1 MEKIRVN
8 GITTSDPSEIAN
20 SFNNFFVSVGQQISN
35 SVPPVAKNPEE
46 YVNYDR
52 EVPDMLMQNTTP
64 EHVKKVIKQLK
75 AKQSN
80 DANGVSS
87 KMIRFTRMEL

>member
-1 MEKIRVN
+1 MFIGSKKYEFLGKSKKSETVEKIQVN

-20 SFNNFFVSVGQQISN
+20 CFNDFFVSVGQQISN

-46 YVNYDR
+46 FVNYAR

-75 AKQSN
+75 AK
-80 DANGVSS
+80 
-87 KMIRFTRMEL
+87 